1 MEKGSLFFVLYDDVE
16 AIELDRKK
24 IVDIV
29 KSIAYALYYLHHDC
43 TPLIVHR
50 DVTTIMSYSSQSGT
64 QLFLTLA

>member
-24 IVDIV
+24 MVNIV
-29 KSIAYALYYLHHDC
+29 KSIAYALSYLQHDC

-50 DVTTIMSYSSQSGT
+50 DVTTIMSYSTQSGT